1 MVFFLRLRFVRVL
14 RCSLMSLSSLC
25 GRLRVFSF
33 FQPLIF
39 GTFSSRFRSFG
50 GSAPL
55 VCAPAADFVAIDFA
69 PLRRFTY
76 FLKSRATVTQLSGL
90 VGPGLGSGTAA
101 KSIKNM
107 QVFKHFPKKSS
118 KHAGFLTFFVIAGR
132 NRLLWDRADQLLCA
146 RCGLGE
152 RPYFHHMPPE
162 TGSINFYA
170 HAADLVN
177 VHICTVYLQ
186 KLCPSTFMR
195 TLRTW

>member
-1 MVFFLRLRFVRVL
+1 MVFFFLRLRIVRVL

-33 FQPLIF
+33 FQSLIF

-69 PLRRFTY
+69 TLRRFTY
-76 FLKSRATVTQLSGL
+76 FLESRATVTQLSGV
-90 VGPGLGSGTAA
+90 VGPGPGSATVA

-107 QVFKHFPKKSS
+107 LVFKHFSKKVIKTCRFSYFFRDREWKSS
-118 KHAGFLTFFVIAGR
+118 PFGT
-132 NRLLWDRADQLLCA
+132 
-146 RCGLGE
+146 
-152 RPYFHHMPPE
+152 RP
-162 TGSINFYA
+162 INFYA

-177 VHICTVYLQ
+177 VHIFTICLQ
-186 KLCPSTFMR
+186 KPGRSTFMR

>member
-1 MVFFLRLRFVRVL
+1 MLLFWQFFGINFCAPAADLVRVGSLPCTRNARSCHFHQKNTYRKWYFCLRLRFVRVL

-39 GTFSSRFRSFG
+39 GTFLHRFRSFA

-107 QVFKHFPKKSS
+107 QVFKHFAEKVIKTCRFSYFFRDRGSKSS
-118 KHAGFLTFFVIAGR
+118 PLGPGR
-132 NRLLWDRADQLLCA
+132 
-146 RCGLGE
+146 
-152 RPYFHHMPPE
+152 
-162 TGSINFYA
+162 
-170 HAADLVN
+170 
-177 VHICTVYLQ
+177 
-186 KLCPSTFMR
+186 STFMR

>member
-1 MVFFLRLRFVRVL
+1 MCARCGLGKSRVAAVHAKRSVASLSSEKHISKMVFFLRLRFVRVL

-69 PLRRFTY
+69 TLRRFTY
-76 FLKSRATVTQLSGL
+76 FLESRATVTQLSGL
-90 VGPGLGSGTAA
+90 VGPGPGSRTAA

-107 QVFKHFPKKSS
+107 QVFKHFSKKVIKTCRFSYFFRDRGSKSS
-118 KHAGFLTFFVIAGR
+118 PLGPGR
-132 NRLLWDRADQLLCA
+132 
-146 RCGLGE
+146 
-152 RPYFHHMPPE
+152 
-162 TGSINFYA
+162 
-170 HAADLVN
+170 
-177 VHICTVYLQ
+177 
-186 KLCPSTFMR
+186 STFMR

>member
-1 MVFFLRLRFVRVL
+1 
-14 RCSLMSLSSLC
+14 MSLSSLC

-69 PLRRFTY
+69 TLRRFTY
-76 FLKSRATVTQLSGL
+76 FLQSHATVTQLSGL
-90 VGPGLGSGTAA
+90 VGPGPGSGTAA

-107 QVFKHFPKKSS
+107 QVSKHFSKKKSL

-146 RCGLGE
+146 RCGLGG
-152 RPYFHHMPPE
+152 RPYFHHMPPDASRRL
-162 TGSINFYA
+162 GPINFYA
-170 HAADLVN
+170 PAADLVN
-177 VHICTVYLQ
+177 VHVFTICLQ
-186 KLCPSTFMR
+186 MPPDASGPSTFMR